1 MSSHRSFPPT
11 TQRILF
17 PTTEKVSVKAI
28 QLTCE
33 SQLSPPIAHKQQSA
47 VMTQAGSVYPP
58 LEARPMKNTI
68 CLFDV
73 DKTLGPARRVC
84 AFPLTP
90 GTRQNPFTTYSLS
103 NLQRICKESLTIPPK
118 RLPHIPCPLPLS
130 PKESQKSQLA
140 PPSRLPR

>member
-1 MSSHRSFPPT
+1 MDTSSHRSFSPT

-73 DKTLGPARRVC
+73 DKTLVPARRAC
-84 AFPLTP
+84 AFPFMP

-103 NLQRICKESLTIPPK
+103 NLQSLQRKSHHPPK
-118 RLPHIPCPLPLS
+118 KTRPHPLP
-130 PKESQKSQLA
+130 
-140 PPSRLPR
+140 PPSLPQEVPKVPTSTSV